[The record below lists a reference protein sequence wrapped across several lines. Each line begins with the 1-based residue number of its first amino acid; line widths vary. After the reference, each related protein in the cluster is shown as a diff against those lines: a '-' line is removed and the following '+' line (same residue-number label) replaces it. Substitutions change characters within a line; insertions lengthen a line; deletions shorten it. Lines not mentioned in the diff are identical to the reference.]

1 MSICAS
7 VLLAILCFCLMA
19 ALCYVINVSEVAV
32 KIPLA
37 VAAFIVGLV
46 IGLTYFF
53 YFLKS

>member
-1 MSICAS
+1 
-7 VLLAILCFCLMA
+7 MA
-19 ALCYVINVSEVAV
+19 ALCYVINVIEVAV